1 MQSWGMRMCL
11 PVEGTSE
18 SRLATD
24 VQGSKSVI
32 EMPAA
37 MVLSSR
43 YRSLPRLWTSVKCH
57 FSLAQFSPTTI
68 PCFSDYSRR
77 WGGECREEQRERV
90 RESDRNR
97 AVIGFHLHTVNF
109 HHLDLVINLIR
120 SIKKSHFHLHY
131 RLAYII
137 ALVIYIFRPLPFF
150 CLILITAI
158 GYRKLQKSLCMH
170 SRYVHFNGKHG
181 IAL

>member
-57 FSLAQFSPTTI
+57 FSLARFSPTTI
-68 PCFSDYSRR
+68 PCFCDYSHR
-77 WGGECREEQRERV
+77 WGGECMKEQRERV
-90 RESDRNR
+90 RESDRNK

-109 HHLDLVINLIR
+109 HHLELFINLIW
-120 SIKKSHFHLHY
+120 SIEKSHFQLHY
-131 RLAYII
+131 RLACII
-137 ALVIYIFRPLPFF
+137 ALGIYIFRPLPFF
-150 CLILITAI
+150 CLILIRA
-158 GYRKLQKSLCMH
+158 
-170 SRYVHFNGKHG
+170 
-181 IAL
+181 